1 MTDLRS
7 AGWSLAA
14 AGRVDPRC
22 TCWKIGFRLRAGR
35 RRARGTPGQGVVMV
49 KIRNADMARDLE
61 VVRALWLEYLS
72 WGNEELEAR
81 FGFRFPIEKALEDDL
96 TSIAKFQPPG
106 GRLLL
111 AVEGEQ
117 AVGIACLRRM
127 SPGIAEIKRMFVR
140 PAQRGAGLG
149 GALLDHLITEAKAS
163 GYQRIRLDSA
173 RFMET
178 AHALY
183 RSRGFADI
191 DSYPESE
198 IPDELKSYWIFME
211 RELD

>member
-1 MTDLRS
+1 
-7 AGWSLAA
+7 
-14 AGRVDPRC
+14 
-22 TCWKIGFRLRAGR
+22 
-35 RRARGTPGQGVVMV
+35 MV
-49 KIRNADMARDLE
+49 EIRNADVARDLE
-61 VVRALWLEYLS
+61 VVKALWLEYLS

-96 TSIAKFQPPG
+96 ASIAKFQPPG

-111 AVEGEQ
+111 AVEGDE

-178 AHALY
+178 AHACIALGASRTLIPTPRA
-183 RSRGFADI
+183 RSPTSSSRTG
-191 DSYPESE
+191 SSWSGSSTE
-198 IPDELKSYWIFME
+198 
-211 RELD
+211 

>member
-1 MTDLRS
+1 
-7 AGWSLAA
+7 
-14 AGRVDPRC
+14 
-22 TCWKIGFRLRAGR
+22 
-35 RRARGTPGQGVVMV
+35 MV
-49 KIRNADMARDLE
+49 TIRNADVARDRE
-61 VVRALWLEYLS
+61 VIRALWLEYLS

-96 TSIAKFQPPG
+96 ASITKFQPPG

-111 AVEGEQ
+111 AVEGDQ

-140 PAQRGAGLG
+140 PAQRGAGVG
-149 GALLDHLITEAKAS
+149 GALLDHLIREAKAS

-173 RFMET
+173 KFMET